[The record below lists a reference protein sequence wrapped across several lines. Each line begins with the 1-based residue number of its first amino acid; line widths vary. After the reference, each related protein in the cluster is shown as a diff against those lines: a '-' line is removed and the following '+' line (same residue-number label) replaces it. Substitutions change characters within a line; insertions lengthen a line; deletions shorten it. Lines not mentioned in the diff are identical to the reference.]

1 MKEVVFNETI
11 AKLMSKLEV
20 LAALE
25 HFTPEE
31 TLEIIEVASRLL
43 RQNMVPS
50 KHLSLVQAADRMRS
64 FYEPGSELTQW
75 TDEDPEDFQEYQDYA

>member
-1 MKEVVFNETI
+1 
-11 AKLMSKLEV
+11 MSKIEV
-20 LAALE
+20 LEALE

-50 KHLSLVQAADRMRS
+50 KHLSLVKAADRMRS
-64 FYEPGSELTQW
+64 FYEPGSDLAQW
-75 TDEDPEDFQEYQDYA
+75 TDEDPESFQEYQDYA

>member
-1 MKEVVFNETI
+1 
-11 AKLMSKLEV
+11 MSKIEV

-31 TLEIIEVASRLL
+31 TLEVIEAASRLL
-43 RQNMVPS
+43 RQTITPS
-50 KHLSLVQAADRMRS
+50 KHLSLVQAADRMHS

>member
-1 MKEVVFNETI
+1 
-11 AKLMSKLEV
+11 MSKIEV
-20 LAALE
+20 LEALE

-50 KHLSLVQAADRMRS
+50 KHLSLVQAADRMRP
-64 FYEPGSELTQW
+64 FYEPGSDLSQW
-75 TDEDPEDFQEYQDYA
+75 TDEDPES

>member
-1 MKEVVFNETI
+1 MTVFNEKTHL
-11 AKLMSKLEV
+11 KLMSKLEV
-20 LAALE
+20 LEALE

-43 RQNMVPS
+43 RRNITPS
-50 KHLSLVQAADRMRS
+50 KHLSIVQAADRMRP

-75 TDEDPEDFQEYQDYA
+75 TDENPEDFQEYQDYA